1 MENLLLILAI
11 LILLHGSCYAE
22 NESGTNQICSSSCG
36 DIHNIRS
43 PFRLTTDPLSCGDLR
58 YNLSCE
64 SNILV
69 LYLKLDSSYA
79 EDQRYYVKAINYN
92 NYTIRVVDPNI
103 RKDDCSSFPN
113 NTLFFEDL
121 YLRRD
126 YAGKILLGFTYN
138 ESEGGYRIR
147 KYGENVIL
155 FNCESRVLNSSYIDA
170 TPCLFNVNFS
180 STKRYYSY
188 YYVLGSESYLKFSEL
203 EESCSIQQ
211 VTVIDNGENIDRK
224 NASGEDIRK
233 ELVYGF
239 QLSWIQSFDKTKKRI
254 CYLDEDSNRVHCVY
268 SCLIKRKRLD
278 LSACGK
284 D

>member
-1 MENLLLILAI
+1 M
-11 LILLHGSCYAE
+11 LHESCYAE

-36 DIHNIRS
+36 DIHNITF

-69 LYLKLDSSYA
+69 LYLKDYISA
-79 EDQRYYVKAINYN
+79 TDQRYYVKAINYN

-103 RKDDCSSFPN
+103 HKDDCSSIPN
-113 NTLFFEDL
+113 NTLFLRDL
-121 YLRRD
+121 PLWSNYG
-126 YAGKILLGFTYN
+126 GKILLYLTYN
-138 ESEGGYRIR
+138 ESELSHPTR
-147 KYGENVIL
+147 KLVENVIL

-170 TPCLFNVNFS
+170 APCLFNVNFP

-188 YYVLGSESYLKFSEL
+188 YYVLDGESDMKSSEL
-203 EESCSIQQ
+203 EESCWIQQ
-211 VTVIDNGENIDRK
+211 VTVIGKGENIDRK

-239 QLSWIQSFDKTKKRI
+239 QLSWNQSLHKT
-254 CYLDEDSNRVHCVY
+254 DSYQFEGYR
-268 SCLIKRKRLD
+268 SFSLG
-278 LSACGK
+278 CGK